1 MHNGIVKGGV
11 PGGRRAKGGGEG
23 KHLSGEERLHFL
35 QRGSKMEE
43 IRHLWPIEPEG
54 LGGQWPVMAW
64 KGWQGITS
72 QVDREIAK
80 ASSMGANSE
89 REGSREQENARTAR
103 GGNDANEGGNT
114 ELELRKRE
122 SRRCS
127 TPATSA
133 ARHSLHRHSAA
144 FPSMR
149 PFAPAGGSARI
160 RGNRGDGRR

>member
-35 QRGSKMEE
+35 RRGSKTEE

-54 LGGQWPVMAW
+54 LGGQWHVMAW

-80 ASSMGANSE
+80 TISMGANSVE
-89 REGSREQENARTAR
+89 KETGNRKTHALQGEGTMRMREGTQS
-103 GGNDANEGGNT
+103 
-114 ELELRKRE
+114 
-122 SRRCS
+122 
-127 TPATSA
+127 
-133 ARHSLHRHSAA
+133 
-144 FPSMR
+144 
-149 PFAPAGGSARI
+149 
-160 RGNRGDGRR
+160 